1 MKQIQ
6 VIQNLLNELSK
17 LPGIGRKTA
26 QRLAYYI
33 VDIPSSEAMQLAKA
47 IVETKKKVRYCSQC
61 LGLSETEICDIC
73 SDFSRDRSKICVVEN
88 VRDYWAIEN
97 TSAYHGLYHVLHGAI
112 SPMDGINA
120 EDIKLKELLQRLMN
134 DDVNEVIIA
143 TGPTVSGEATA
154 LYISKLLKSTPDVV
168 VTRIAKGIPIGGELE
183 YADEVTLARSIEGRS
198 LMEKK
203 SPE

>member
-1 MKQIQ
+1 MKQLQ
-6 VIQNLLNELSK
+6 VIQNLLNEFAK

-47 IVETKKKVRYCSQC
+47 IAETKKKVKYCSQC
-61 LGLSETEICDIC
+61 LGLSEQEICSIC
-73 SDFSRDRSKICVVEN
+73 SDSSRDRSKICVVEN

-97 TSAYHGLYHVLHGAI
+97 TSAYNGLYHVLHGVI
-112 SPMDGINA
+112 SPMDGVNV
-120 EDIKLKELLQRLMN
+120 EDIKLKELFQRLMN
-134 DDVNEVIIA
+134 DDIGEVIIA
-143 TGPTVSGEATA
+143 TSPTVSGEATA
-154 LYISKLLKSTPDVV
+154 LYISKLLKSTPNIA

-198 LMEKK
+198 SMDKK
-203 SPE
+203 R